1 MLLCSRMFKP
11 FVHEVNVSGIGVVK
25 TGGIRNEREVTEF
38 VYARP
43 PKDSSWSIQQRMEFY
58 IGLLQELKKRNG
70 KYYLRIRRV
79 DIDIFEGVL
88 AASESGVY
96 LENEIRRLRL
106 SIIPLNQKTKE
117 RVSGYQFQRE
127 SDLSASQVISEFQMK
142 HLAAMRSLSVEVI
155 REKFGARYNDR
166 AIQAKLKERERV
178 AIFTARDEVGKIV
191 ATLVATVHFCSTL
204 DRKPQ
209 KTIYL
214 SDLMLDASVINK
226 KEFLSCFIN
235 YASGAIPQV
244 FSLAKTATFMSPGA
258 DEDSLVRCV
267 RMLGEGKSCEPLI
280 PSRERLYP
288 YFVAEAAS
296 SAASTQALKSK

>member
-11 FVHEVNVSGIGVVK
+11 FVHEVNVSGVGVIK
-25 TGGIRNEREVTEF
+25 TGGVRNEREVTEF

-43 PKDSSWSIQQRMEFY
+43 PKDSSWSIQQRREFY

-88 AASESGVY
+88 AALERGAY
-96 LENEIRRLRL
+96 LENKIRTLRL
-106 SIIPLNQKTKE
+106 SIIPLNQEIKE
-117 RVSGYQFQRE
+117 MVSGYQFQRE
-127 SDLSASQVISEFQMK
+127 SDLSASKVISEFQMK
-142 HLAAMRSLSVEVI
+142 HLAVMRSLSFEVI
-155 REKFGARYNDR
+155 KEKFGARYNDR

-178 AIFTARDEVGKIV
+178 AIFTARDEAGKIV
-191 ATLVATVHFCSTL
+191 ATLVATAHFCSTV
-204 DRKPQ
+204 DCKPQ

-226 KEFLSCFIN
+226 NGFLSCFIN
-235 YASGAIPQV
+235 YASNAIPQV

-258 DEDSLVRCV
+258 EEDSLVRCV
-267 RMLGEGKSCEPLI
+267 RMLGEEKICESLI
-280 PSRERLYP
+280 PSREKLYP

-296 SAASTQALKSK
+296 SAVSTQTL